1 MFVSLLV
8 QFYYNWCNEFPN
20 KKEEKEWSTNSTDIE
35 ERKRPHVASSLD
47 DLIVEANNGEM
58 FKKAL
63 KSDDCVAI
71 ICNCI

>member
-1 MFVSLLV
+1 MLV
-8 QFYYNWCNEFPN
+8 YWFNFIAIDVTNFLIRN
-20 KKEEKEWSTNSTDIE
+20 KREWSTNSTDIE

>member
-1 MFVSLLV
+1 MLV
-8 QFYYNWCNEFPN
+8 YWFNFIAIDVTNFLIR
-20 KKEEKEWSTNSTDIE
+20 KKREWSTNSTDIE

>member
-1 MFVSLLV
+1 MLV
-8 QFYYNWCNEFPN
+8 YWFNFIAIDVTNFLIRN
-20 KKEEKEWSTNSTDIE
+20 KREWSTNSTDIE
-35 ERKRPHVASSLD
+35 EWKRPHVASSLD

>member
-1 MFVSLLV
+1 MLVYWFNFIAIDVTNSLIR
-8 QFYYNWCNEFPN
+8 N
-20 KKEEKEWSTNSTDIE
+20 KREWSTNSTDIE
-35 ERKRPHVASSLD
+35 EWKRPHVASSLD